1 MRIDILV
8 SVLSKGINDLERSIE
23 EYNLKNAIGK
33 VLLEY
38 GYEKFTVAGS
48 DIINESV
55 KKKVVLD

>member
-23 EYNLKNAIGK
+23 EHNLKNAIGK
-33 VLLEY
+33 VLSEY